1 MLIPFHENG
10 MSEICRIFAARINLN
25 HNSTM
30 KTMQKKRMYVRPAMQ
45 VFELS
50 AHARLLA
57 GSGDG
62 GLDPL
67 TPYTPGGNDPL
78 NP

>member
-1 MLIPFHENG
+1 MTTQTVK
-10 MSEICRIFAARINLN
+10 R
-25 HNSTM
+25 
-30 KTMQKKRMYVRPAMQ
+30 KYQKPAMR
-45 VFELS
+45 VYRLRDR
-50 AHARLLA
+50 ARLLA

-67 TPYTPGGNDPL
+67 SPFNPGGNDPL